1 MEKKQKGKGFIIR
14 ICDVRGY
21 IYILTASMEKR
32 DKYHDKNS
40 IKIPSFRL
48 KINQCNLC

>member
-1 MEKKQKGKGFIIR
+1 MEKKRKGKDFIIR

-32 DKYHDKNS
+32 DKYHGKNS
-40 IKIPSFRL
+40 IKIPSFRIEN
-48 KINQCNLC
+48 KSV